1 MIASCGEEE
10 TQPLG
15 VKHQSE
21 AAAEGEPTV
30 PSQSPAAHELR
41 VDINVRLC
49 CCRKEDA
56 QTLGVKGPD
65 EAAAEDA
72 LAVHAPLAIACW
84 RGRASV
90 NLLVNKAEAK
100 QLAEKL
106 RYAMTKRDAPA
117 PHAADARP
125 QPEQE

>member
-1 MIASCGEEE
+1 M
-10 TQPLG
+10 
-15 VKHQSE
+15 
-21 AAAEGEPTV
+21 
-30 PSQSPAAHELR
+30 
-41 VDINVRLC
+41 
-49 CCRKEDA
+49 
-56 QTLGVKGPD
+56 KGPD

-72 LAVHAPLAIACW
+72 LAVHAPLATACW

-106 RYAMTKRDAPA
+106 RYAMTKRDAP
-117 PHAADARP
+117 PPAAAAARP